1 MRVNAEWG
9 SREGPPLSHVRPIFR
24 YIPEERYL
32 PTSYMEWLERR
43 ASGSADRQTYLD
55 AVATCQGKRPQDW
68 SSVWEL
74 FERYSEEVRQ
84 ENPAENLT
92 NPPPEA
98 EQDILRWTPSSMRTC
113 YLGDTI
119 ILTDDK
125 GEQYK
130 KMTPGLAPH
139 EPWERALD
147 PDYRVTDTTVEERV
161 ALDEANLARG
171 DKNKVTPEHEPH
183 RYVDMTKGSD
193 MLFANRRDKGFG
205 FTCERG
211 PTLDPVLRL
220 FLRWDT
226 VESGSEVDIGGIKGR
241 MDWQERQALNHNSV
255 AESARLM
262 RASLN
267 LHYAHHF
274 THCASVDGSKAR

>member
-1 MRVNAEWG
+1 M
-9 SREGPPLSHVRPIFR
+9 
-24 YIPEERYL
+24 
-32 PTSYMEWLERR
+32 
-43 ASGSADRQTYLD
+43 
-55 AVATCQGKRPQDW
+55 
-68 SSVWEL
+68 
-74 FERYSEEVRQ
+74 
-84 ENPAENLT
+84 
-92 NPPPEA
+92 
-98 EQDILRWTPSSMRTC
+98 
-113 YLGDTI
+113 
-119 ILTDDK
+119 
-125 GEQYK
+125 
-130 KMTPGLAPH
+130 
-139 EPWERALD
+139 
-147 PDYRVTDTTVEERV
+147 

-267 LHYAHHF
+267 LHYAHYF
-274 THCASVDGSKAR
+274 THCASVDGSKARVEDSRRKRKHGQRWERGDGGRSGVACVIRMLGGDPTFW